1 WVWSSC
7 GQPDDVVEVKSIDV
21 SPDPPVPGKNMT
33 VKARGV
39 VKRTIKEGSIADVN
53 VKIGVIRLLHRQFD
67 ICEEARNNKAEV
79 QCPVEPGEYDITQT
93 VELPREIPP
102 AKFNVHVVA

>member
-1 WVWSSC
+1 
-7 GQPDDVVEVKSIDV
+7 
-21 SPDPPVPGKNMT
+21 M
-33 VKARGV
+33 
-39 VKRTIKEGSIADVN
+39 
-53 VKIGVIRLLHRQFD
+53 HRQFD

-102 AKFNVHVVA
+102 AKFNVHVVALAAPEDKEGGDDGGEEPEPEQLTCLDISIDFRKRN